1 MLNGKKRSEEETVSV
16 AAGRSSRPRRT
27 VPESQLLANREEKD
41 APDSTPTHIVSQE
54 KWSASLVPFHFFPSA
69 CVGSTDNNRI
79 NHKKKREKKNK
90 EKDQSLSF
98 SRTHFLLL
106 SGNRGLEH
114 RVQCDTGEAC
124 MRSSSSRLRIFW
136 LDRAGRLGIWPEPA
150 ACDSRSGEN
159 HRANGLVCIRL
170 GLRLPL
176 LTPLPPKPAA
186 CCACSAARAFRPW
199 FWPRKKN
206 KETLDVTAFLF
217 RSKSAIQHL
226 MGPLPGSLPVV
237 TSSSPLLERTE
248 NS

>member
-1 MLNGKKRSEEETVSV
+1 MLP
-16 AAGRSSRPRRT
+16 AGRRDRGGLFQKVNYWPTERRKTPQTRPPPTSYHKKNGRRLSYPFT
-27 VPESQLLANREEKD
+27 SFHPPVSDR
-41 APDSTPTHIVSQE
+41 PTTTALI
-54 KWSASLVPFHFFPSA
+54 
-69 CVGSTDNNRI
+69 T
-79 NHKKKREKKNK
+79 KKKREKKNK